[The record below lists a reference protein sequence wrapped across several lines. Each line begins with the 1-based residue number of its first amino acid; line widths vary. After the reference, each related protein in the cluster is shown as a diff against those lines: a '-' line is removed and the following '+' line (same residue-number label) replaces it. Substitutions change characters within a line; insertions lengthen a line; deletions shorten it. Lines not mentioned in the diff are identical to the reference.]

1 LPPGDLEQAAKPV
14 LLLCHEPHRC
24 SKTEGTSIG
33 EATSNESLQISQHY
47 EEGITLCVNP
57 SLAPGRSVHSEVKT
71 VPSEETRRLRERA
84 R

>member
-1 LPPGDLEQAAKPV
+1 MSLIAAPRPKEPPSVKQ
-14 LLLCHEPHRC
+14 LLTKAYKSVNIMKRE
-24 SKTEGTSIG
+24 
-33 EATSNESLQISQHY
+33 
-47 EEGITLCVNP
+47 ITLCVNP